1 MHAHIKKLLWLF
13 VICGLFIA
21 CKKTKQEAE
30 VADSRDFERIQDLG
44 ELTVLTLSS
53 STSYF
58 LYREQPMGFHYD
70 IAKAFCKDHDLVL
83 NVKVARNTSHL
94 IEMLENGEGD
104 LVAYPLLVTNE
115 LKDSLIFCGVSTV
128 SHQVLVQ
135 RNKGNQSIKDVT
147 ELIGKNVSVVK
158 NSKFHQRLENLNAEL
173 GGGIQIDTN
182 VSDSLTTEDLI
193 EMVANGEID
202 YTIADEYVAK
212 LNKTYFRNINIDLPV
227 SFDQRLSWAV
237 PKNSIQLAD
246 SLNVWYAE
254 NLKAPVYAAISKKY
268 FELSKQPFSE
278 EFDLFKGLSKGQIS
292 PYDNLFKKYTQNTSY
307 DWQLL
312 ASISYQESRFK
323 NGLVSWAGA
332 TGIMGIM
339 PATAQNHGVDPSR
352 LMDPEVSISLSLK
365 IIRTLDKVL
374 GDIEDPGERL
384 KFILAAY
391 NGGIGHI
398 MDVRALARKYGDD
411 DKVWDGNVRKWITRK
426 RDPEY
431 YNDPVCKS
439 GYFRGTETLNY
450 VDEVVRIMN
459 RFKKETE
466 E

>member
-1 MHAHIKKLLWLF
+1 MTAHLKKLFWLL
-13 VICGLFIA
+13 VICGLVLA
-21 CKKTKQEAE
+21 CKKNRAESEATEYHDFEKIQEA
-30 VADSRDFERIQDLG
+30 G

-70 IAKAFCKDHDLVL
+70 IAKQFCKDHDLEL
-83 NVKVARNTSHL
+83 KVKVANNRTHL
-94 IEMLENGEGD
+94 VEMLEKGEGD
-104 LVAYPLLVTNE
+104 LVAYPLLVLNE
-115 LKDSLIFCGVSTV
+115 LKDSLIYCGVNTV

-135 RNKGNQSIKDVT
+135 RNLGKESIKDVT
-147 ELIGKNVSVVK
+147 ELIGKEVTVPK
-158 NSKFHQRLENLNAEL
+158 DSKFYERLNNLNAEL
-173 GGGIQIDTN
+173 GGGIGINTN
-182 VSDSLTTEDLI
+182 VQDSLTTEDLI

-202 YTIADEYVAK
+202 YTITDEYVGK
-212 LNKTYFRNINIDLPV
+212 LNKTYFRNINIDLAV

-237 PKNSIQLAD
+237 TKNSVQLAD
-246 SLNVWYAE
+246 TLNAWYAE
-254 NLKAPVYAAISKKY
+254 NVKAPVYTAISKKY
-268 FELSKQPFSE
+268 FELSKQPFSD

-292 PYDNLFKKYTQNTSY
+292 PYDNLFKQYAKGTPY

-332 TGIMGIM
+332 AGIMGIM
-339 PATAQNHGVDPSR
+339 PATAQNHGVDPSD
-352 LMDPEVSISLSLK
+352 LMDPEVSISLSIK

-374 GDIEDPGERL
+374 SDIEDVEERL

-391 NGGIGHI
+391 NGGIGHV
-398 MDVRALARKYGDD
+398 MDVRALAKKYGDD
-411 DKVWDGNVRKWITRK
+411 DQVWDGSVRKWITRK
-426 RDPEY
+426 RDPQY

-466 E
+466 